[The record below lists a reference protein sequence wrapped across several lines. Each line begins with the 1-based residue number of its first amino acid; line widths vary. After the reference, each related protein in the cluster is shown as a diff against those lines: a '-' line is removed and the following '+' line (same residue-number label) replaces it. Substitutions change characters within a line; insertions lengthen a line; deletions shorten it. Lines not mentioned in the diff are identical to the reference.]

1 MKFYED
7 CEGITEPQGFFATGV
22 PCNISGKNNGKLDL
36 GLIYSPRPCHA
47 AGTFTTNDVKASPVR
62 YCMNLLND
70 PKQIFHGV
78 LANSANANAC
88 TGEQGDADCSKMAS
102 ETARHLKVHSKEVL
116 ICSTGRIGVHLPMSR
131 ITAGI
136 ADACQDTL
144 EELDGGKAFQ
154 EAILTSD
161 TRTKSCSAQ
170 IQTSSGKVT
179 IGGTVKGA
187 GMIQPDMATMLA
199 FLTTDAI
206 ASPSFLKACLLE
218 AVKNSFNRMTIDGD
232 MSTNDSVLFLANGFS
247 NVDIQNESRDVVSEF
262 RKAVMR
268 VCSCL
273 ARKCVTDGEKVT
285 KFIEIQLD
293 GAKNDDDAD
302 RVTRC
307 IANSL
312 LVKSSWYG
320 SDPNWGRIVD
330 AAGYAK
336 VGLDFNQFDLF
347 YNDVQ
352 AVKKGQPLPANKAK
366 WKEIVSQK
374 SFIIKINL
382 NVGKGSA
389 VLWSNDLSEEYV
401 NYNKSE

>member
-7 CEGITEPQGFFATGV
+7 CEGITEPQGFFASGV

-62 YCMNLLND
+62 YCMNLLSD

-78 LANSANANAC
+78 LANSGNANAC
-88 TGEQGDADCSKMAS
+88 TGEQGDADCNKMAS

-116 ICSTGRIGVHLPMSR
+116 VCSTGRIGVHLPMSR

-206 ASPSFLKACLLE
+206 ASPSFLKECLLE

-247 NVDIQNESRDVVSEF
+247 NVDIQNESSDVVSEF
-262 RKAVMR
+262 RNAVIR

-285 KFIEIQLD
+285 KFVEIQLD
-293 GAKNDDDAD
+293 GAKNDGDAD
-302 RVTRC
+302 KVARC

-382 NVGKGSA
+382 NAGKGSA

>member
-1 MKFYED
+1 MKFFED
-7 CEGITEPQGFFATGV
+7 CEGITEPQGFFASGV
-22 PCNISGKNNGKLDL
+22 PCNVMGKNNGKLDL
-36 GLIYSPRPCHA
+36 GLLYSPRACTA
-47 AGTFTTNDVKASPVR
+47 TGTFTTNDVKASPVL
-62 YCMNLLND
+62 YCMDLLND
-70 PKQIFHGV
+70 PKQNFHGV
-78 LANSANANAC
+78 LANSGNANAC
-88 TGEQGDADCSKMAS
+88 TGKQGDLDCVKMAS
-102 ETARHLKVHSKEVL
+102 ETARHLKVHSKEILV
-116 ICSTGRIGVHLPMSR
+116 CSTGRIGVHLPMSR

-170 IQTSSGKVT
+170 VETSSGKVT

-187 GMIQPDMATMLA
+187 GMIQPNMATMLA
-199 FLTTDAI
+199 FLSTDA
-206 ASPSFLKACLLE
+206 AVSQTFLQQCLSG
-218 AVKNSFNRMTIDGD
+218 AVEQSFNRMTIDGD
-232 MSTNDSVLFLANGFS
+232 MSTNDTVLFLANGFS
-247 NVDIQNESRDVVSEF
+247 RVNIEKESKDIISEF
-262 RKAVMR
+262 KTAVSR
-268 VCSCL
+268 ICACL

-285 KFIEIQLD
+285 KFVEIQLH
-293 GAKNDDDAD
+293 GASSDRDAD
-302 RVTRC
+302 TVARC

-336 VGLDFNQFDLF
+336 VGLDFERFDLW
-347 YNDVQ
+347 YDDIP
-352 AVKKGQPLPANKAK
+352 AVERGQPLPANKPK
-366 WKEIVSQK
+366 WKEIVSRK
-374 SFIIKINL
+374 SFVIKIHL
-382 NVGKGSA
+382 NSGSGSA